1 MKGKVVH
8 FEILGKDTEALQ
20 NFYGSIFEWDIDA
33 NNPINYGLVKDSG
46 EGSIGGGIGKADGG
60 VPPHAT
66 FYIEVE
72 NIQAHLDRITE
83 MGGEVVM
90 PETEIPNMVTFA
102 LFKDIEGNTVG
113 LVKSGSH

>member
-1 MKGKVVH
+1 MGKNA
-8 FEILGKDTEALQ
+8 EALQ
-20 NFYGSIFEWDIDA
+20 NFYGSIFEWDIDT
-33 NNPINYGLVKDSG
+33 NNPINYGIVNSGG
-46 EGSIGGGIGKADGG
+46 EGSIAGGIGKAEGG
-60 VPPHAT
+60 APPHAT

-72 NIQAHLDRITE
+72 NIQAHLDKITD

-102 LFKDIEGNTVG
+102 LFKDIDGNTVG

>member
-8 FEILGKDTEALQ
+8 FEILGKDVQALQ
-20 NFYGSIFEWDIDA
+20 NFYGSIFEWDIHFRFGESS
-33 NNPINYGLVKDSG
+33 GLVKNSG

-60 VPPHAT
+60 APPHAT

-83 MGGEVVM
+83 MGGEVVV

-113 LVKSGSH
+113 LVKSDSH